1 MRPANPVRTVEQL
14 VADACEGHPENLRE
28 LLLRRSGLPGPRP
41 NYKLAVSVARL
52 LASHGNNGRQLLHD
66 MRQLGI
72 DQAPVASAHTVF
84 PMVGVLGLGVVACNE
99 KSPSERCKHISH
111 IRAFADDE
119 RREIRDAV
127 VIGLEMCFSNDPVGT
142 LACLDSWSQGY
153 FPAVQMLRAMC
164 TQTFIDQLRT
174 PHDAFE
180 RLGQAFSLAQTA
192 PRSHQRSQ
200 GYRALVEQ
208 LATTLVAFA
217 KRFSDETSAWIEQH
231 APLCTHDLLHAMQ
244 ATLDKLQQ
252 QGLPAANTQRLQ
264 GTLDQQVPPPRDPRW
279 HVGPTRKRSKRN
291 KRSK

>member
-14 VADACEGHPENLRE
+14 VADACAGHPENLRE

-41 NYKLAVSVARL
+41 NFKLAVSVARL
-52 LASHGNNGRQLLHD
+52 LASHGDSGRQLLRD
-66 MRQLGI
+66 MRQLAL

-84 PMVGVLGLGVVACNE
+84 PMVGVLGLGVVASSA
-99 KSPSERCKHISH
+99 KSPSERCKHITRLRS
-111 IRAFADDE
+111 FADDE

-127 VIGLEMCFSNDPVGT
+127 VMGLEMCFSNDTEGT
-142 LACLDSWSQGY
+142 LGCLDSWSQGY

-164 TQTFIDQLRT
+164 TQAFIGQLRS
-174 PHDAFE
+174 PQVAFE
-180 RLGQAFSLAQTA
+180 RIEQAFSLAQTA

-200 GYRALVEQ
+200 GYRALVNQ
-208 LATTLVAFA
+208 LITTLVALG
-217 KRFSDETSAWIEQH
+217 KRFSDDTSAWIEQH

-252 QGLPAANTQRLQ
+252 QGLPAAHTQRLQ

-279 HVGPTRKRSKRN
+279 NVGPTRKRSKQS